1 MLSILAIYNINNLPQ
16 SSKMLIKS
24 SKNCQTLLKFCQS
37 VEISLILVTLSAY
50 LKWLCDCWNC
60 PNSSLHKFSLQKAAK
75 NLFIPN
81 FVEFCW
87 MATAHHHH
95 PHFYVDV
102 FRWKLWKLLLLRQ
115 EMYAHILSLFVCLST
130 YWSRYLS
137 SYCYLLFVCTFT
149 NATLR
154 LYVLASAI

>member
-60 PNSSLHKFSLQKAAK
+60 PNSSLHKFTLQKAAK

-95 PHFYVDV
+95 PHFLCWCV
-102 FRWKLWKLLLLRQ
+102 LLKALEVVAIKTGNVRS
-115 EMYAHILSLFVCLST
+115 HIISVCLSF
-130 YWSRYLS
+130 
-137 SYCYLLFVCTFT
+137 YLLK
-149 NATLR
+149 
-154 LYVLASAI
+154 